1 MGFLTKEAA
10 GYQASARS
18 KGIAVM
24 SFSQIARQLGI
35 TRRSAEQAYWTGI
48 RKLRSRAAHLAPIA
62 AELENMRR
70 QPATQTIYL

>member
-1 MGFLTKEAA
+1 
-10 GYQASARS
+10 
-18 KGIAVM
+18 M
-24 SFSQIARQLGI
+24 SFAQIARQLGI

-48 RKLRSRAAHLAPIA
+48 RKLRNRAAHLAPIA